1 MALFPVV
8 DNSPPLFIFDSLNNF
23 FLKEIPAMK
32 SKVAALIMAMA
43 VVLLAVTASLAG
55 KVLFEDKF
63 TSLDPAW
70 GAPGPIMDAKD
81 GKLVITPQQNTSQ
94 TILNQANVFPNDAE
108 ASFTMTFIKAPAPTW
123 GSGLVFWA
131 KDYNEYYAVLV
142 NAEGW
147 FAVQRYVAGRY
158 LLPVAWRESD
168 AIKKGEGA
176 ANQVK
181 VATKGNKAAISIN
194 GKEVIS
200 LSGQP
205 PEGGSLI
212 GFKVAS
218 GPEGANS
225 VAFSNFQLVQP

>member
-1 MALFPVV
+1 
-8 DNSPPLFIFDSLNNF
+8 
-23 FLKEIPAMK
+23 MK
-32 SKVAALIMAMA
+32 SKVAALMMAMA

-63 TSLDPAW
+63 TSLDPSW
-70 GAPGPIMDAKD
+70 GAPGPIMDVKD
-81 GKLVITPQQNTSQ
+81 GKLIITPETNTSQ
-94 TILNQANVFPNDAE
+94 TILNQANVLPNDSE
-108 ASFTMTFIKAPAPTW
+108 GSFTMTFVKIPAPTW

-131 KDYNEYYAVLV
+131 RDYNEYYAVLL

-147 FAVQRYVAGRY
+147 FAVQRSVAGRY

-176 ANQVK
+176 ENQVK
-181 VATKGNKAAISIN
+181 VATKGSKATVSIN
-194 GKEVIS
+194 GKDVIS

-225 VAFSNFQLVQP
+225 VSFSNFQVVQP

>member
-1 MALFPVV
+1 
-8 DNSPPLFIFDSLNNF
+8 
-23 FLKEIPAMK
+23 MK
-32 SKVAALIMAMA
+32 SKVAALMMALA
-43 VVLLAVTASLAG
+43 AVLLAVTAGLAG

-63 TSLDPAW
+63 TSLDPSW
-70 GAPGPIMDAKD
+70 GAPGPVMDVKD
-81 GKLVITPQQNTSQ
+81 GKLTITPEKNTSQ

-108 ASFTMTFIKAPAPTW
+108 GSFAMTYVKAPAPTW
-123 GSGLVFWA
+123 GAGLVFWA
-131 KDYNEYYAVLV
+131 KDYNEYYALLI

-176 ANQVK
+176 ENQIK
-181 VATKGNKAAISIN
+181 VATKGNKATIFVN

-205 PEGGSLI
+205 PQGGTLV

>member
-1 MALFPVV
+1 
-8 DNSPPLFIFDSLNNF
+8 
-23 FLKEIPAMK
+23 MK
-32 SKVAALIMAMA
+32 SKVAALMMAMA

-63 TSLDPAW
+63 TSLDPSW
-70 GAPGPIMDAKD
+70 GAPGPIMDVKD
-81 GKLVITPQQNTSQ
+81 GKLIITPEKNTSQ
-94 TILNQANVFPNDAE
+94 TILNQANVFPNDME
-108 ASFTMTFIKAPAPTW
+108 ASFTMTFVKAPAPTW

-131 KDYNEYYAVLV
+131 KDYNEYYSVLV

-147 FAVQRYVAGRY
+147 FAVQRYVSGRY

-176 ANQVK
+176 ENQVK
-181 VATKGNKAAISIN
+181 VATKDNKATISIN

-205 PEGGSLI
+205 PQGGSLI

-225 VAFSNFQLVQP
+225 VAFSDFQVVQP

>member
-1 MALFPVV
+1 
-8 DNSPPLFIFDSLNNF
+8 
-23 FLKEIPAMK
+23 MK
-32 SKVAALIMAMA
+32 SKVAALMMAMA

-63 TSLDPAW
+63 TSLDPSW
-70 GAPGPIMDAKD
+70 GAPGPIMDVKG
-81 GKLVITPQQNTSQ
+81 GKLIVTPEQNTSQ
-94 TILNQANVFPNDAE
+94 TILNQGNVYPNDVE
-108 ASFTMTFIKAPAPTW
+108 GSFAMTFVKAPAPTW

-131 KDYNEYYAVLV
+131 KDYNEYYALLL

-176 ANQVK
+176 ENQVK
-181 VATKGNKAAISIN
+181 VATKGNKAIVSIN

-205 PEGGSLI
+205 PQGGSLV

-218 GPEGANS
+218 GPDGANS

>member
-1 MALFPVV
+1 
-8 DNSPPLFIFDSLNNF
+8 
-23 FLKEIPAMK
+23 MK
-32 SKVAALIMAMA
+32 SKVAALMMAMA
-43 VVLLAVTASLAG
+43 MVLLAVTASLAG

-63 TSLDPAW
+63 TTLDPSW
-70 GAPGPIMDAKD
+70 GAPGPIMDVKE
-81 GKLVITPQQNTSQ
+81 GKLIITPGKDTSQ
-94 TILNQANVFPNDAE
+94 TILNQANVLPNDSE
-108 ASFTMTFIKAPAPTW
+108 GSFTMTFVKIPAPTW

-131 KDYNEYYAVLV
+131 RDYNEYYAVLL

-147 FAVQRYVAGRY
+147 FAVQRSVAGRY

-176 ANQVK
+176 ENQVK
-181 VATKGNKAAISIN
+181 VATKGNKATISIN
-194 GKEVIS
+194 GKDVIS

-205 PEGGSLI
+205 PEGGSLV

-225 VAFSNFQLVQP
+225 VAFSNFQVVQP

>member
-1 MALFPVV
+1 
-8 DNSPPLFIFDSLNNF
+8 
-23 FLKEIPAMK
+23 MK
-32 SKVAALIMAMA
+32 TKMAALMTAMA

-63 TSLDPAW
+63 TSLDPSW
-70 GAPGPIMDAKD
+70 GAPGPIMDVKD
-81 GKLVITPQQNTSQ
+81 GKLVITPEKNTSQ

-108 ASFTMTFIKAPAPTW
+108 SSFAMTFVKSPAITW

-131 KDYNEYYAVLV
+131 KDYNEYYAVLI

-176 ANQVK
+176 ENQVK
-181 VATKGNKAAISIN
+181 VATKGNKATIFIN

-205 PEGGSLI
+205 PQGGSLI

-218 GPEGANS
+218 GPDGSNS
-225 VAFSNFQLVQP
+225 VAFSNLQMVQP